1 MNNKQQTDYQTTQ
14 QIEKEYINSMLDI
27 SCQDVASV
35 EVIHEVRDFD
45 LEVNHNEAYEN
56 SHIECTVLN
65 IVGLNIAIPLPNI
78 REVLLQQ
85 PLLKN
90 ADKNSAA
97 TMCVGSINYNNEII
111 DVIDIEH
118 LIMNGVTTADA
129 SGQTENQLVDIVLLK
144 NTSTGFIANT
154 LLDTQTVSKQD
165 VHWRDAN
172 SERIWL
178 AGTVAQLGLSLLD
191 IEGVINLLHSQR

>member
-1 MNNKQQTDYQTTQ
+1 MSNSQQADYQTTQ
-14 QIEKEYINSMLDI
+14 QIEKEYINNMLDI
-27 SCQDVASV
+27 NCQDVASV
-35 EVIHEVRDFD
+35 EVIHEIKDFD
-45 LEVNHNEAYEN
+45 SEVNHNEAYEN

-65 IVGLNIAIPLPNI
+65 IVGLNIAIPLSNI

-90 ADKNSAA
+90 DEKNSAA
-97 TMCVGSINYNNEII
+97 TMCAGSINHNNETI

-118 LIMNGVTTADA
+118 LIMNGAGSFSSQD
-129 SGQTENQLVDIVLLK
+129 ENQLVDIVLLK
-144 NTSTGFIANT
+144 NTSTAFVANK
-154 LLDTQTVSKQD
+154 LLDKQTVSKED

-191 IEGVINLLHSQR
+191 IEGVLKLLHSQR